1 MDAAEREGSMQTKVG
16 DKLKNVP
23 GQYKHRASYDFLN
36 GMFKV
41 CAGGFCIAECE
52 DSEVADAICLMWNAD
67 LRPTDRG
74 VKVSEEVV
82 RLAYQHAPN
91 WQAVA
96 DSLNHKIAQRKW
108 CNKCGWQPCDCFKLP
123 ASDDEF
129 RQTEIALLRGRLRTI
144 GMAGEFG
151 ATNAEV
157 VKRLAELENTQD
169 QARQYM
175 QHAQQR
181 EHRINELEAE
191 LLALRVSEPEPQVWP
206 ICKWCLTDLER
217 WVRQSGKCPACGAI
231 DWMEKPTQP
240 ETPRCATHGT
250 LMVKRELGYYC
261 DKCQPETGAVR
272 YPQRATH
279 CEKISEE
286 DAAKAIAAAQKQIRK
301 IEDAHIRRAWEQPDA
316 VRELPEKWEKEWPL
330 SESMD
335 HCYAINAHAVHA
347 CAAELRAALSREE
360 KPNAK

>member
-1 MDAAEREGSMQTKVG
+1 MDAAKIKRLDSGYLRAQGNGPCEWAQWPEGTLPKQEHFFPEASEKFRRELLRQLESMDAAEREESMETKIG

-67 LRPTDRG
+67 LRPADKWDEGRTFEQVWDEQG
-74 VKVSEEVV
+74 I
-82 RLAYQHAPN
+82 N
-91 WQAVA
+91 W
-96 DSLNHKIAQRKW
+96 
-108 CNKCGWQPCDCFKLP
+108 LP
-123 ASDDEF
+123 SPANPYCYKEF
-129 RQTEIALLRGRLRTI
+129 AK
-144 GMAGEFG
+144 AFWD
-151 ATNAEV
+151 A
-157 VKRLAELENTQD
+157 
-169 QARQYM
+169 
-175 QHAQQR
+175 
-181 EHRINELEAE
+181 
-191 LLALRVSEPEPQVWP
+191 ALRISEPEPQVWP

-231 DWMEKPTQP
+231 DWMEQPAQP
-240 ETPRCATHGT
+240 ETRRCATHGT

-360 KPNAK
+360 KQP